1 MVADGSQVD
10 ELARLEAL
18 GARVIDDRRHVSPG
32 GWVVL
37 AYPEGNEFDLER
49 RVGRRGHS
57 RSASGNRSA
66 GAGPHFPGWLS
77 CAVGRRIVN
86 LFFRPNEP
94 WYHAGARYQH
104 PVDGVA
110 VKKARGYTI
119 WAFRSRL
126 SRLLC
131 AGLQLPGY
139 ALQAVAEALRLET
152 AHQMRRG
159 GKGCV
164 SGGID
169 ATRAIFELGSG
180 R

>member
-1 MVADGSQVD
+1 MSR
-10 ELARLEAL
+10 ARRSLSKSLQSTTGECPGIQLNLRQPRQKQRTPIASRRP
-18 GARVIDDRRHVSPG
+18 GAG
-32 GWVVL
+32 G
-37 AYPEGNEFDLER
+37 
-49 RVGRRGHS
+49 
-57 RSASGNRSA
+57 GNRSA

-77 CAVGRRIVN
+77 CSVGRRIVN

-94 WYHAGARYQH
+94 WYHAGARHQH

-131 AGLQLPGY
+131 AGLQLLGY

-169 ATRAIFELGSG
+169 VTRAIFELGFG